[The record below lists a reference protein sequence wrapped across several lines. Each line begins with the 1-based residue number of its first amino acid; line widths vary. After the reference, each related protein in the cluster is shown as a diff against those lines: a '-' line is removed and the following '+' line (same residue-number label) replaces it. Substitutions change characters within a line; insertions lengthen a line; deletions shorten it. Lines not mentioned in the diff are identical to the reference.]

1 LLSLLLSF
9 EMFLEQIAHVDFT
22 EMARDAV
29 DSHFQTSAKAL
40 GLEGILG
47 A

>member
-1 LLSLLLSF
+1 LGF
-9 EMFLEQIAHVDFT
+9 KVFFEQIAHVGFT

-29 DSHFQTSAKAL
+29 DAHFQTSAKAL
-40 GLEGILG
+40 GLESILG